1 MEWTC
6 WQFYYSAPLMP
17 FSLGYFLRK
26 GLSMLLFFF
35 SSLQSRFV
43 QVHLMIVSRVEF
55 KPLLATHKTL
65 G

>member
-1 MEWTC
+1 MEWIC

-17 FSLGYFLRK
+17 FSLGYFFKK
-26 GLSMLLFFF
+26 GFEYALILFI
-35 SSLQSRFV
+35 SLQSRFV